1 MLRVYWNSNKH
12 VLSEPI
18 QSLNVSRIEG
28 GSWFCEEAGDSREA
42 FKVILRKCIDGMIME
57 IVEEL
62 ASDFI
67 QKPCWPGVPQRR
79 ELVHSEAPWSLWQVL
94 EGESEQVLLVLSGPR
109 GAELPEWAA
118 QEVGPQSSAALKQ
131 WQTKVSCALPV
142 SSDSAAPV
150 PLERQRQEQQG
161 VSPSQKTQQRLSSA
175 GKPRAQLQEELNSLR
190 QEFAQA
196 QPQRPLQQV
205 AASGGQKAV
214 QIGSLCP
221 PMNLPDEQPPRRSP
235 HHQPRHRQHP
245 LPKRAAIPQE
255 CLIDLAQS

>member
-28 GSWFCEEAGDSREA
+28 GAWFCEEATDTRQV
-42 FKVILRKCIDGMIME
+42 FRVILRKCIGGIIME
-57 IVEEL
+57 YTEEL

-67 QKPCWPGVPQRR
+67 QTPCWPGVPQRR
-79 ELVHSEAPWSLWQVL
+79 ELVHSEAPWNLWQVL

-109 GAELPEWAA
+109 GAELPEWAER
-118 QEVGPQSSAALKQ
+118 EVGPQNSVALKQ

-142 SSDSAAPV
+142 SSNSTAPA
-150 PLERQRQEQQG
+150 PLEWQHQEQRG
-161 VSPSQKTQQRLSSA
+161 VSPSQRKQQSLSSA
-175 GKPRAQLQEELNSLR
+175 GKPRAQPQEELNSLR
-190 QEFAQA
+190 QESAQA

-205 AASGGQKAV
+205 AAFGGQKAV
-214 QIGSLCP
+214 QTGSLCP

-235 HHQPRHRQHP
+235 HHQPKHRQHP

-255 CLIDLAQS
+255 CLIHLEQS